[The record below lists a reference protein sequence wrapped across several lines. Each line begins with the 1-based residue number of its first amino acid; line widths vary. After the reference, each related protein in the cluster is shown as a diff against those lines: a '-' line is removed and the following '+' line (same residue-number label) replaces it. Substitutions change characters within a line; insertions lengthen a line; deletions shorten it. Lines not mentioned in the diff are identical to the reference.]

1 MEKISYKLSIE
12 KPSTHYCNVELRFR
26 SEHTTDKISLPVW
39 TPGSYLIRE
48 FARFVSNVS
57 CRDENNDLVSIQKVN
72 KNTWQINGQ
81 PGERIVSYR
90 VYCNETT
97 VRSSVINNKRAFL
110 NGSNFFMRVENK
122 EHLEHE
128 VEFKVPDAWRNIST
142 GLYQR
147 SQFIF
152 YHKNYDDF
160 IDCPV
165 EIGNQIIES
174 FEVNGIKHTISI
186 HGKGNYDPKRLQG
199 EFKSIVETQSNFFGG
214 IPYDFYTFL
223 IDFQESGY
231 GGLEHKNSFAAIFP
245 SWDFNDPEA
254 YRKFLGLI
262 SHEYFHLWN
271 VKRIRPVELGP
282 FDYDKENYT
291 ESHWITEGWT
301 SFYDNL
307 FLYRSGL
314 INESEYYSLIKR
326 EVNEVLHY
334 SGRFEMSLAESS
346 FDNWIKFYR
355 KHENTRNEQISY
367 YTKGA
372 LVAMLLNLEIIKL
385 TDCKHSLD
393 DVLLCLWKDYK
404 ENPETGYT
412 QSRVRDLC
420 ESICGKSFETFWQD
434 FIYGTK
440 DIPIDQYFEL
450 SGLKLVDTNSGKI
463 SLDVAYSSNHE
474 GVYLNEVYK
483 GGTAYDS
490 GLQSGDEIIAI
501 NNIRVS
507 RNQLDKIL
515 GSFKYGD
522 EIEVMINRG
531 GYIETQSVK
540 LIPALPNYNIELIEE
555 ISEQQKAFR
564 DKWLNG

>member
-1 MEKISYKLSIE
+1 
-12 KPSTHYCNVELRFR
+12 
-26 SEHTTDKISLPVW
+26 
-39 TPGSYLIRE
+39 
-48 FARFVSNVS
+48 
-57 CRDENNDLVSIQKVN
+57 
-72 KNTWQINGQ
+72 
-81 PGERIVSYR
+81 
-90 VYCNETT
+90 
-97 VRSSVINNKRAFL
+97 
-110 NGSNFFMRVENK
+110 MRVENK

-301 SFYDNL
+301 SFL
-307 FLYRSGL
+307 R
-314 INESEYYSLIKR
+314 
-326 EVNEVLHY
+326 
-334 SGRFEMSLAESS
+334 
-346 FDNWIKFYR
+346 
-355 KHENTRNEQISY
+355 
-367 YTKGA
+367 
-372 LVAMLLNLEIIKL
+372 
-385 TDCKHSLD
+385 
-393 DVLLCLWKDYK
+393 
-404 ENPETGYT
+404 
-412 QSRVRDLC
+412 
-420 ESICGKSFETFWQD
+420 
-434 FIYGTK
+434 
-440 DIPIDQYFEL
+440 
-450 SGLKLVDTNSGKI
+450 
-463 SLDVAYSSNHE
+463 
-474 GVYLNEVYK
+474 
-483 GGTAYDS
+483 
-490 GLQSGDEIIAI
+490 
-501 NNIRVS
+501 
-507 RNQLDKIL
+507 
-515 GSFKYGD
+515 
-522 EIEVMINRG
+522 
-531 GYIETQSVK
+531 
-540 LIPALPNYNIELIEE
+540 
-555 ISEQQKAFR
+555 
-564 DKWLNG
+564 